1 MKNLLYAF
9 TTVLVILTSCSK
21 EDVSGGI
28 KYKNEII
35 TASIEQKS
43 NSTRMSI
50 DNGNNLSWTSG
61 DIFTFFTI
69 SGNTYNYGYSSENNN
84 FTPVENGTAL
94 PDDADVTM
102 VSYPYRVDN
111 TYTNKVLTV
120 TLPNT
125 LDFTEVENE
134 SKNPIQ
140 IPMWGTFNNS
150 SVAFK
155 HLAGILRVN
164 LSNIPVGYNQI
175 TIEASKTIA
184 GTFNADFSDEN
195 NDNVYL
201 VHKED
206 GLAHDNIIVKFNP
219 VTGENNNKTLYLP
232 LPVGTYES
240 IVLSLQE
247 MDNSGNK
254 LSEKILA
261 NWSDKTVQRAHIY
274 TANATY
280 QEASS
285 IADAN
290 EILSSLNDN
299 NKNIHVVIE
308 DVEDTNTPSVSVPV
322 VEGSTVVMDFSSEA
336 ANKELT
342 ISQENAG
349 NIPEESVQN
358 LIVNV
363 DDTYESSMTIN
374 TPTATVELGA
384 GNFTTITATTA
395 TNTLIVKSG
404 VQIDNLTINGG
415 NVVIEEG
422 AEVTS
427 ITNNGS
433 GIISTKVNTADE
445 LKAALTKGENI
456 VLGNDIIGLTEIIK
470 VQNPLVFDGN
480 GYKITSTAQKAFEIY
495 NNATFNNVTIECAQ
509 RCIDTR
515 TAVNLSLDKVTLIA
529 DNTSAYGS
537 PQPLT
542 IGGSTH
548 GTVVT
553 INNSN
558 ISSKAGYAIITFV
571 KTQLTATASTIG
583 GYNALYAKPGSK
595 ESKFDFKNSTLYS
608 SMGNNDVAG
617 NSFAA
622 IALRDND
629 ITLTVDEE
637 SKITATGN
645 YSYVLSIDSQFAGET
660 GPFTGIDVTIKGTIK
675 GKLVGSIYFSGNSIK
690 FAESYKDALK
700 EGGYFASEPANGLV
714 IVTDRAFAKVSGEL
728 YNDLNAAISA
738 SNGNEVTLLRKISLS
753 ETLIITKSLSLD
765 LNEYTIS
772 PADDFKYF
780 DGDNEFYCMLLIDAK
795 KSGDDIAVTIKN
807 GTIDGGTD
815 KVKTSFYAE
824 GGYNFEGTPYGI
836 KQKNLTLNVE
846 NLKVKNTR
854 TDGNGAAMVIAGGSF
869 NFDDETEIIT
879 SGTYGTIECSA
890 DGTLNV
896 NGATITHGDSKPSPS
911 VGFALGAAYGST
923 INVTAGKITSD
934 RYCLYALPTG
944 GTINV
949 SGGTFNG
956 DIMEHKNQGK
966 TIEVNISGG
975 TFSVNPIEYLVDGKT
990 AVQSGSTWTVKDSE

>member
-9 TTVLVILTSCSK
+9 TAVLLIFTSCSK
-21 EDVSGGI
+21 ENVSGGL

-43 NSTRMSI
+43 NSTRISI
-50 DNGNNLSWTSG
+50 DNENNLSWTAG

-69 SGNTYNYGYSSENNN
+69 SGNTYNYGYSSENDH
-84 FTPVENGTAL
+84 FTPVDNNNVL
-94 PDDADVTM
+94 PDYADVTM
-102 VSYPYRVDN
+102 VSYPYVAGN
-111 TYTNKVLTV
+111 TYENKVLTV

-125 LDFTEVENE
+125 LDFTEDEN
-134 SKNPIQ
+134 KNPIQ

-201 VHKED
+201 VHKESEQ
-206 GLAHDNIIVKFNP
+206 AYDNIIVKFNP

-254 LSEKILA
+254 ISEKILA
-261 NWSDKTVQRAHIY
+261 NWSDKTVQRARIY

-280 QEASS
+280 QEASN
-285 IADAN
+285 IAAAN
-290 EILSSLNDN
+290 TILDGLNNN
-299 NKNIHVVIE
+299 NKNIHVVIG
-308 DVEDTNTPSVSVPV
+308 DVENTNPPSVSVPV
-322 VEGSTVVMDFSSEA
+322 VEGSTVVMDFSSVA
-336 ANKELT
+336 ANEELT

-349 NIPEESVQN
+349 NTPKESVQN

-363 DDTYESSMTIN
+363 DDTNESSMTIN

-404 VQIDNLTINGG
+404 VQIDNLIINGG

-427 ITNNGS
+427 LTNNGS
-433 GIISTKVNTADE
+433 GNTICRAVKTEEGLIS
-445 LKAALTKGENI
+445 ALSTSDNI
-456 VLGNDIIGLTEIIK
+456 VLL
-470 VQNPLVFDGN
+470 
-480 GYKITSTAQKAFEIY
+480 
-495 NNATFNNVTIECAQ
+495 
-509 RCIDTR
+509 
-515 TAVNLSLDKVTLIA
+515 
-529 DNTSAYGS
+529 
-537 PQPLT
+537 
-542 IGGSTH
+542 
-548 GTVVT
+548 
-553 INNSN
+553 
-558 ISSKAGYAIITFV
+558 
-571 KTQLTATASTIG
+571 
-583 GYNALYAKPGSK
+583 
-595 ESKFDFKNSTLYS
+595 
-608 SMGNNDVAG
+608 
-617 NSFAA
+617 
-622 IALRDND
+622 ND
-629 ITLTVDEE
+629 ITLSTTVIIE
-637 SKITATGN
+637 KAAT
-645 YSYVLSIDSQFAGET
+645 
-660 GPFTGIDVTIKGTIK
+660 
-675 GKLVGSIYFSGNSIK
+675 
-690 FAESYKDALK
+690 
-700 EGGYFASEPANGLV
+700 
-714 IVTDRAFAKVSGEL
+714 
-728 YNDLNAAISA
+728 
-738 SNGNEVTLLRKISLS
+738 
-753 ETLIITKSLSLD
+753 LD
-765 LNEYTIS
+765 LNGFTIS
-772 PADDFKYF
+772 PANNFEYF

-795 KSGDDIAVTIKN
+795 QSGNDITVTIKN
-807 GTIDGGTD
+807 GTIDGETD

-824 GGYNFEGTPYGI
+824 GGYNFGGTLYGE
-836 KQKNLTLNVE
+836 KRKNLTLNVE

-854 TDGNGAAMVIAGGSF
+854 TDGIGAAMVIAGGSF
-869 NFDDETEIIT
+869 NFDDKTEIIT

-923 INVTAGKITSD
+923 INVTAGNIKSD
-934 RYCLYALPTG
+934 EYCLYALPSG
-944 GTINV
+944 GIINV

-956 DIMEHKNQGK
+956 KIIADNSQSKDVQ
-966 TIEVNISGG
+966 VNISGG
-975 TFSVNPIEYLVDGKT
+975 TFSVDPTEYLVGGKT
-990 AVQSGSTWTVKDSE
+990 AVLSGSTWTVKE